1 MRPDPSLGSHSLCQV
16 PHDIP
21 IVIDLSDQTCTFYTT
36 QTLYLL
42 EPSPDAFLG
51 WTRVHLFGPISFA
64 FQPKVR
70 LLGHIVNPSWCL
82 LVSTKYLE
90 CFNQT
95 TLEYSTLNSVNYCY
109 VWTTSK
115 YYTLNWVLYLY
126 VWITSNSYDIF
137 SKKNYFAP
145 DAAISSAHLSIIVV

>member
-21 IVIDLSDQTCTFYTT
+21 IVIDLKWPNVYPLHQTNIIFVWALPWCASWWT
-36 QTLYLL
+36 Q
-42 EPSPDAFLG
+42 
-51 WTRVHLFGPISFA
+51 VHLFGPMSFA

-95 TLEYSTLNSVNYCY
+95 TLEYSTLNSVNYFY

-145 DAAISSAHLSIIVV
+145 DAAISAAHLSIIVV